1 MEKETLNTYTTDLLT
16 LIKHTHKAVKTQQ
29 TSSKLTNQKASDLL
43 HKIDLTLTAQ
53 VDQLKNMN
61 EFLNDGTKSTIKET
75 LATFSGAIAG
85 AIDTQRNDAVS
96 KMLRDDYTALGM
108 IATGYTMLHTA
119 ALGASEEDLADFTKE
134 SLTNIAAL
142 ITRTS
147 EVIPHIVA
155 EELEV
160 SEVAEQAEAN
170 TQECWNP
177 DNYLQE
183 A

>member
-1 MEKETLNTYTTDLLT
+1 MEKETLKTYTTDLFT

-29 TSSKLTNQKASDLL
+29 TSSKLSNQKASDLL
-43 HKIDLTLTAQ
+43 HQIDLTLSHQMEQFKTM
-53 VDQLKNMN
+53 D
-61 EFLNDGTKSTIKET
+61 EFQNDGTKSSIKE
-75 LATFSGAIAG
+75 AIASFSGAIAG

-119 ALGASEEDLADFTKE
+119 ALGANEESLTEFTKE
-134 SLTNIAAL
+134 SLTSIAAL

-155 EELEV
+155 EELDI

-170 TQECWNP
+170 TQECWKPENF
-177 DNYLQE
+177 LQE

>member
-1 MEKETLNTYTTDLLT
+1 MQKETLKTYTTDLLT

-29 TSSKLTNQKASDLL
+29 TSSKLNNPKASDLL
-43 HKIDLTLTAQ
+43 HNIDLALAE
-53 VDQLKNMN
+53 QLEQLREM
-61 EFLNDGTKSTIKET
+61 EDLINDGTKSTIKKS
-75 LATFSGAIAG
+75 LASFTGAIAG
-85 AIDTQRNDAVS
+85 AIDTQRNEAVS

-119 ALGASEEDLADFTKE
+119 ALGDENEDLADFTKE
-134 SLTNIAAL
+134 SLTRIAAL
-142 ITRTS
+142 ITQTS

-155 EELEV
+155 DELDI
-160 SEVAEQAEAN
+160 SDVAEQAEAN

-177 DNYLQE
+177 ENYLQE

>member
-1 MEKETLNTYTTDLLT
+1 MQKETLKTYTTDLLT

-29 TSSKLTNQKASDLL
+29 TSSKLSDPKASDLL
-43 HKIDLTLTAQ
+43 HNIDLTLSE
-53 VDQLKNMN
+53 QLKQLK
-61 EFLNDGTKSTIKET
+61 ERDHLLNDGTKSTIKKS
-75 LATFSGAIAG
+75 LASFTGAIAG

-119 ALGASEEDLADFTKE
+119 ALGAEDENLANFTKE
-134 SLTNIAAL
+134 SLTQIAAL
-142 ITRTS
+142 ITQTS
-147 EVIPHIVA
+147 EVIPHVVA
-155 EELEV
+155 DELDI
-160 SEVAEQAEAN
+160 SEVAEQAETN

-177 DNYLQE
+177 ENYLQE